1 MSSWRNWIYDK
12 SRLHETSSENAH
24 FWNSEAS
31 CLSHCFSLLGL
42 TQIKVWATGEGWVS
56 FDRCAPASDTLH
68 QTFNGLDCNIQT
80 LVLTIQVPFDIKDNR
95 KCMFLAK
102 ENLHEGQELWT
113 VSFRRRIT
121 PGAPQLIAK
130 TPRLFWRSS
139 LELWDGTFQTVLLF
153 LSFWGALA
161 SCLLKKFTH
170 GDVVY
175 PKYKQGRIEIAG
187 TFTAL

>member
-1 MSSWRNWIYDK
+1 MSSWRNWICDK
-12 SRLHETSSENAH
+12 SRLHETSTEKAH

-31 CLSHCFSLLGL
+31 CLSHCCSLLGPP
-42 TQIKVWATGEGWVS
+42 QIEVWATGEDRVS
-56 FDRCAPASDTLH
+56 SDPCVLASDALH
-68 QTFNGLDCNIQT
+68 QMFNCNIQT

-139 LELWDGTFQTVLLF
+139 LELWDGTSQMVLLF